1 MTNERDDL
9 IIKKLKEAYIHF
21 KVDENEIE
29 ERIEEKMQDIFYE
42 SDEDVI
48 IDGEKQ
54 TGKLLLIAVGSKSC
68 EKELDGELFP
78 CETIYSVSL
87 FISDK
92 KIEYLLEKN
101 DCVLRGDDDVDY
113 GEITREKIAL
123 EDIKKIGVRFS
134 TKVL

>member
-29 ERIEEKMQDIFYE
+29 ERIEEKVQDIFYE

>member
-1 MTNERDDL
+1 MTNEREDL

-101 DCVLRGDDDVDY
+101 DCIIKGDDDVIY
-113 GEITREKIAL
+113 GEIL
-123 EDIKKIGVRFS
+123 
-134 TKVL
+134 